1 MGLYRLIRP
10 LLYRLPPDLT
20 HEASMWA
27 FRRRIWGLSS
37 RNEGSDPAL
46 HTQVAGVEL
55 KNPLGLAAGYDKNG
69 EITKSM
75 ADLGFGFVV
84 VGSVRPRSHPGNP
97 RPWFVRKA
105 YDGGLVNAMGLPSKG
120 TPHVREQLG
129 EAALGVPLFVSIAGD
144 TAPEFATV
152 REGLDGL
159 AAGWEINISCP
170 NTETGRTF
178 EEDPR
183 ALTELLDLLRPFP
196 DRPFLKFSPYLRE
209 KERDQT
215 LEMAHLALRQGF
227 PNFVLTNTL
236 AMPELRVGSA
246 EGGLSGRPLF
256 PLALR
261 AIQDFR
267 AEFGDRVQ
275 LIGVGGVTTGEQAF
289 QMMAAGARAVE
300 VLTAL
305 ILRGPGVVRRLSR
318 ELKESIKAQGF
329 ASVEEVV
336 GSAA

>member
-20 HEASMWA
+20 HEASLWA
-27 FRRRIWGLSS
+27 FRRRIWGRSGP
-37 RNEGSDPAL
+37 EASDPAL
-46 HTQVAGVEL
+46 KTQVAGATL
-55 KNPLGLAAGYDKNG
+55 RNPFGLAAGYDKNG
-69 EITKSM
+69 EITNSM

-84 VGSVRPRSHPGNP
+84 VGSVRPESHPGNP

-120 TPHVREQLG
+120 TSHVRERLG
-129 EAALGVPLFVSIAGD
+129 GGKSRIPLFVSIAGD
-144 TAPEFATV
+144 TAADFATV

-159 AAGWEINISCP
+159 ATGWEINISCP

-178 EEDPR
+178 EDDPE
-183 ALTELLDLLRPFP
+183 ALTALLDRLRPFP

-209 KERDQT
+209 EDRDRT
-215 LEMAHLALRQGF
+215 LEMARLALRQGF

-236 AMPELRVGSA
+236 AMPELGVGSA
-246 EGGLSGRPLF
+246 QGGLSGRPLF
-256 PLALR
+256 PLALQ

-267 AEFGDRVQ
+267 AEFGDKVQ
-275 LIGVGGVTTGEQAF
+275 LIGVGGVSTGRQAF
-289 QMMAAGARAVE
+289 QMIAAGAQAVE

-305 ILRGPGVVRRLSR
+305 ILHGPGVVRRLSKQ
-318 ELKESIKAQGF
+318 LKESLTEKGF
-329 ASVEEVV
+329 AHVEEVV

>member
-1 MGLYRLIRP
+1 MGLYRFLRP

-20 HEASMWA
+20 HQASMWA

-37 RNEGSDPAL
+37 RFESSDPSL
-46 HTQVAGVEL
+46 QTQVAGVEL
-55 KNPLGLAAGYDKNG
+55 KNPFGLAAGYDKNG

-84 VGSVRPRSHPGNP
+84 VGSVRPLFHPGNP

-105 YDGGLVNAMGLPSKG
+105 SDGGLVNAMGLPSKG
-120 TPHVREQLG
+120 ISHVRERLG
-129 EAALGVPLFVSIAGD
+129 EDTLRVPLFVSIAGD
-144 TAPEFATV
+144 TASEFVTV

-170 NTETGRTF
+170 NTQTGRTF

-196 DRPFLKFSPYLRE
+196 ERLFLKFSPYLRE
-209 KERDQT
+209 DERDRT
-215 LEMAHLALRQGF
+215 MEIARLALRRGF

-236 AMPELRVGSA
+236 AMPELGVGSA

-256 PLALR
+256 PLALQ
-261 AIQDFR
+261 AIRDFR
-267 AEFGDRVQ
+267 TEFGDRVQ
-275 LIGVGGVTTGEQAF
+275 IIGVGGVTTGEQAY
-289 QMMAAGARAVE
+289 QMLAAGAQAVE
-300 VLTAL
+300 LLTAL
-305 ILRGPGVVRRLSR
+305 IIRGPGVVRRLSK
-318 ELKESIKAQGF
+318 ELIEVLRAKGL
-329 ASVEEVV
+329 ASVEEAV
-336 GSAA
+336 GSAE